1 MPERERGILSAYGLG
16 RGWLQPVVPVRDIW
30 LFGEVVCMM
39 NWIVLG
45 TAVGVPQRDF
55 LKGKLRPAGQEPC
68 AQLPCQQKYK
78 IESSLLL
85 LNTAGQGDQRSA
97 QQRDFWPLPS
107 TASKLEAT

>member
-1 MPERERGILSAYGLG
+1 MSIATEPNANQEYATEREGLCLPKGSGATPGLG

-55 LKGKLRPAGQEPC
+55 LKGELKHEEQGPC
-68 AQLPCQQKYK
+68 A
-78 IESSLLL
+78 LLL
-85 LNTAGQGDQRSA
+85 S
-97 QQRDFWPLPS
+97 P
-107 TASKLEAT
+107 